1 MFSPM
6 GTAAFLFAIW
16 GLLLTPGPTNTLLAL
31 SGASVGLGRSLRLM
45 PAELAAYLVVTV
57 PLATA
62 GADLLAGAPLAAVA
76 VRLAAAGWI
85 AYLAVRLWRLPAPGQ
100 AAGEVTLARVFTTT
114 LLNPKALI
122 IGLTLLPRG
131 SEPDFPPH
139 LALFAGSVVAVATI
153 WAGGGALLKRGDGEQ
168 RLLYR
173 RAAACW
179 LAFLAAALVGAA
191 IRA

>member
-1 MFSPM
+1 M

-31 SGASVGLGRSLRLM
+31 SGASVGLGRSIRLM
-45 PAELAAYLVVTV
+45 PAELAAYLMVTV
-57 PLATA
+57 PLATT
-62 GADLLAGAPLAAVA
+62 GADLLAGAPWAATA

-85 AYLAVRLWRLPAPGQ
+85 AYLAARLWRLPAPGQ
-100 AAGEVTLARVFTTT
+100 AGGEVSVARVFTTT

-131 SEPDFPPH
+131 SEPEFLPH
-139 LALFAGSVVAVATI
+139 LALFAGSVLAVAAI
-153 WAGGGALLKRGDGEQ
+153 WAGGGALAQHGDGGP
-168 RLLYR
+168 RPLYR
-173 RAAACW
+173 RAAALW